1 MLQMGAMTNCLFLR
15 QTHFKHDRCVIVRSD
30 FRAMTLAR
38 GHKGRQMASH
48 FEGREKGA
56 SIGLEA
62 RTSEDEKP
70 NLLVSQTSAKLRG

>member
-1 MLQMGAMTNCLFLR
+1 MA
-15 QTHFKHDRCVIVRSD
+15 D
-30 FRAMTLAR
+30 
-38 GHKGRQMASH
+38 QMASH